1 MSSFIHFG
9 CWNNLNTKIKDGK
22 EKELGCLK
30 KVMKLLKA
38 NINGVDFIVIAGDNY
53 YPKKEKPIEGE
64 KKKIIIP
71 SKLEEGFNL
80 LPKEIPIYMILGN
93 HDLETNLNP
102 ENPKLFIGE
111 TAEVSKSCMILEL
124 EKQQS
129 KESNI
134 EYTFFKDIMMN
145 NGTLILMIDSDV
157 YSSDAYKFLPCYNIF
172 LGENFETIEKVKE
185 YQYNLIFQTINQY
198 NAGVS
203 IKNLIIIGHQP
214 ITGIKYKDGVK
225 QPLLNDIPYFKPV
238 LLKIYNLLGSEI
250 NYFYLCADLH
260 LYQEGLITLK
270 NEEEQMEINQYIV
283 GTGGTE
289 LDEAI
294 PQDINFVSS
303 SETIDY
309 QMISSKQECGFL
321 KCELSESDDSV
332 KFEFISIIA
341 QMGMGGRKKTKKRGN
356 KKRRKSRKI

>member
-9 CWNNLNTKIKDGK
+9 CWNNLNVKIKNGK
-22 EKELGCLK
+22 EKEIGCLK
-30 KVMKLLKA
+30 KVMKLLES

-53 YPKKEKPIEGE
+53 YPNKEKTIEGE

-80 LPKEIPIYMILGN
+80 LPKEIPIVMILGN
-93 HDLETNLNP
+93 HDLETNLKPEKPKIFIGDNP
-102 ENPKLFIGE
+102 EE
-111 TAEVSKSCMILEL
+111 SKSCSILEL
-124 EKQQS
+124 ENQS
-129 KESNI
+129 KGNNI
-134 EYTFFKDIMMN
+134 DYTFFKDIMMN
-145 NGTLILMIDSDV
+145 NGTLVIMIDSDV
-157 YSSDAYKFLPCYNIF
+157 YSIDAYKFLPCYNIF
-172 LGENFETIEKVKE
+172 LAKNFETIEKVKE
-185 YQYNLIFQTINQY
+185 YQYNLIFQKINQY
-198 NAGVS
+198 NAVGS

-225 QPLLNDIPYFKPV
+225 QSPLNEIPYFKPV
-238 LLKIYNLLGSEI
+238 LLEIYNLLGSEI

-270 NEEEQMEINQYIV
+270 NENEQMEIKQFIV

-294 PQDINFVSS
+294 PQDITFVSS

-309 QMISSKQECGFL
+309 QMISSKQECGIL
-321 KCELSESDDSV
+321 KCEVDGLRPT
-332 KFEFISIIA
+332 FEFISID
-341 QMGMGGRKKTKKRGN
+341 QKGGKNKTKKRRRN
-356 KKRRKSRKI
+356 KRKRTRKI